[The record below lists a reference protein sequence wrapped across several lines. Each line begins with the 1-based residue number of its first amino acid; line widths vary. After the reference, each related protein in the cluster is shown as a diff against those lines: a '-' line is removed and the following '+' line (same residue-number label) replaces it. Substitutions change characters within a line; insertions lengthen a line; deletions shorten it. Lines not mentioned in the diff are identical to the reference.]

1 MPTKLT
7 TVNEVIEALGGTK
20 AAASLLSISP
30 SAVSVWRVNNKLP
43 AHTFTVISQELLSKM
58 LSADFS
64 LWNFDRKKSSRR
76 LETVD

>member
-1 MPTKLT
+1 MSTKLKS
-7 TVNEVIEALGGTK
+7 VSDVIEALGGTK
-20 AAASLLSISP
+20 AASSLLGVSS
-30 SAVSVWRVNNKLP
+30 SAVSVWRVNNRLP

-58 LSADFS
+58 LSADFT